1 MAHYKGAAAEATRAM
16 HIMKKR
22 EQAREELEMK
32 KRRVEEDVKLSTIDN
47 KFATHHQDA
56 IEAQLKTSTVG
67 LVTLDQ
73 MRRRQVDALRERE
86 KQLAQKVADDTKIAT
101 NRTNQDKT
109 SIKKNKT
116 LSFGHEDDEDEDE
129 DECEDE
135 YADDDDKTRVI
146 GEEEANTKSDM
157 TLKAGSLES
166 TPKTETTKS
175 PSLDGHDDPQK
186 IVSTEIEKKSCIRKK
201 GKPALVDLD
210 MDTCFLPDR
219 EREEE
224 ERKLREKLATEW
236 RERQQKL
243 KEEDIEI
250 TFSYW
255 DGSGHRRVVRMKKGN
270 SIYQFLQSCL
280 ETLRKD
286 FNELRSVSADHLMY
300 VKEDLIIPHHYTFY
314 DFIVT
319 KARGKSGPL
328 FSFDVHEDIRLIA
341 DASVEK
347 DESHAGKVL
356 LRSWYERNK
365 HIFPASRWEPYDPT
379 KSYEKYTIS
388 DKRAK

>member
-1 MAHYKGAAAEATRAM
+1 MAHYKGAATEATRAM
-16 HIMKKR
+16 NIIKKR
-22 EQAREELEMK
+22 EKAREELELK
-32 KRRVEEDVKLSTIDN
+32 KKKIEEDLKLGTIDD
-47 KFATHHQDA
+47 KFSTHYDA
-56 IEAQLKTSTVG
+56 IENQLRSSTVG

-73 MRRRQVDALRERE
+73 MRERQIDAVRERD
-86 KQLAQKVADDTKIAT
+86 KQLARKEEDGSTTIETHKQTKSEI
-101 NRTNQDKT
+101 NNK
-109 SIKKNKT
+109 SKT
-116 LSFGHEDDEDEDE
+116 LSFGYDSDESGDSDDGDIDEQNN
-129 DECEDE
+129 
-135 YADDDDKTRVI
+135 DDKTTQRGAI
-146 GEEEANTKSDM
+146 NIEHSD
-157 TLKAGSLES
+157 GSVQPNDIS
-166 TPKTETTKS
+166 
-175 PSLDGHDDPQK
+175 
-186 IVSTEIEKKSCIRKK
+186 IEKINESSNDETGSYVPEKK
-201 GKPALVDLD
+201 RTKLVTSV
-210 MDTCFLPDR
+210 DTSLLPDR

-224 ERKLREKLATEW
+224 ERILREKLAAEW
-236 RERQQKL
+236 RERQRKL
-243 KEEDIEI
+243 KEEEIEI

-270 SIYQFLQSCL
+270 SIYQFLHACL

-286 FNELRSVSADHLMY
+286 FNELRSVSADQLMY

-328 FSFDVHEDIRLIA
+328 FSFDVHEDVRLIA
-341 DASVEK
+341 DATVEK

-379 KSYEKYTIS
+379 KTYEKYTIS

>member
-1 MAHYKGAAAEATRAM
+1 MAHYKGAATEATRAM

-22 EQAREELEMK
+22 EKAREELEQK
-32 KRRVEEDVKLSTIDN
+32 KKKIEEDLKISTIDN
-47 KFATHHQDA
+47 KFSTHHDA
-56 IEAQLKTSTVG
+56 IETQLRSSTVG

-73 MRRRQVDALRERE
+73 MRQKQENAVIERE
-86 KQLAQKVADDTKIAT
+86 KQLAQKEKEDIAKTIETKQSSR
-101 NRTNQDKT
+101 NREPT
-109 SIKKNKT
+109 KNHKA
-116 LSFGHEDDEDEDE
+116 LSFGYDEDDDEDDS
-129 DECEDE
+129 
-135 YADDDDKTRVI
+135 DDDNTSKT
-146 GEEEANTKSDM
+146 K
-157 TLKAGSLES
+157 KAKLS
-166 TPKTETTKS
+166 TAV
-175 PSLDGHDDPQK
+175 LD
-186 IVSTEIEKKSCIRKK
+186 
-201 GKPALVDLD
+201 VD
-210 MDTCFLPDR
+210 TSFLPDR

-224 ERKLREKLATEW
+224 ERVLREKLAAEW

-243 KEEDIEI
+243 KEEEIEI

-270 SIYQFLQSCL
+270 SIYQFLLACL
-280 ETLRKD
+280 DNLRKD
-286 FNELRSVSADHLMY
+286 FNELRSVSADQLMY

-328 FSFDVHEDIRLIA
+328 FSFDVHEDVRLIA
-341 DASVEK
+341 DATVEK

-379 KSYEKYTIS
+379 RSYEKYTIS
-388 DKRAK
+388 DKRSK